1 MRAVKLIVLLCL
13 LITPL
18 ATVLAQDSGPSVTVT
33 TQDFVSLRTGPGK
46 NFERVAVIDPGV
58 TLAAIGRSVAGDWIQ
73 VDYNGQHGWVSAG
86 WVTWYGDVASLP
98 VDGVDPLPYVR
109 RALAE
114 GVTTRETPIYRRQIT
129 PEDQVGTL
137 PAGTEVELTGRL
149 GSGAMYQ
156 IQILYEGQ
164 LYWVGSWNIRVT
176 GGSDRNLFDT
186 AYMYAFGRLLSQLD
200 RDIWA
205 GKNRLGQ
212 IESIWQRLKNGESVR
227 CTVPDYVSRGA
238 SDVDVSTEPIF
249 APLVQALDGGIA
261 STNSAISAFADAC
274 ARAGEDFYLTEQEVN
289 AALAHVDDA
298 RRYLNVAASLLASL
312 RGRDPVL
319 GGGES

>member
-1 MRAVKLIVLLCL
+1 MRIVKLIVLLCL
-13 LITPL
+13 LLTPL
-18 ATVLAQDSGPSVTVT
+18 ATVLAQDGVTVT

-46 NFERVAVIDPGV
+46 QFERVAVIDPGV
-58 TLAAIGRSVAGDWIQ
+58 TLVAVGRSVAGDWIQ
-73 VDYNGQHGWVSAG
+73 VDYNGQRGWVSAG

-98 VDGVDPLPYVR
+98 VDGIDPLPYVR

-114 GVTTRETPIYRRQIT
+114 GITTRETPIYRRQIT
-129 PEDQVGTL
+129 PEDRVGTL

-176 GGSDRNLFDT
+176 GGSDRYLFDT

-200 RDIWA
+200 KDIAA
-205 GKNRLGQ
+205 GKNRLSQ
-212 IESIWQRLKNGESVR
+212 IESIWLRLKNGESVR
-227 CTVPDYVSRGA
+227 CSVPEYVSRGA

-249 APLVQALDGGIA
+249 APLVLSLDGGIA
-261 STNSAISAFADAC
+261 STNAAISAFADAC
-274 ARAGEDFYLTEQEVN
+274 ARAGEDFFLTEQEVN
-289 AALAHVDDA
+289 AALVHVDDA

-319 GGGES
+319 GGGSEP